1 MAAPASPVR
10 AIGAAARAAP
20 GACKRRALRPV
31 KRSCRSR
38 PGRRAQA
45 ARSSRIPWQASTT
58 RSCPRRRTA
67 SRPSLTDTT
76 LRPTF
81 GARCASGAGWRSS
94 TRSSPRRDNWAVGNV
109 PPDFRLSGFHLEDGR
124 FAPTPVEIRDQQTG
138 QRARLTV
145 IGVLTETV
153 PPQMWGISTSQRTLE
168 GLLGARAAPTVYW
181 LDLAQGTDA
190 TMTAKALESSLLAYG
205 LEAESLQETLDDTMA
220 VQKTFNYLVEGF
232 MGLGLVIG
240 VAALGVITARAV
252 VERRQQIGVLR
263 SIGFRK
269 RMIQAAFLAESS
281 FVALTAIVVGTLLGL
296 AISYSVIADV
306 AAQPA
311 WSNLSVHVPWLNLGA
326 IFVVVYGV
334 ALLTT
339 LAPAVRAS
347 RVSGRGAAV
356 PVSANV
362 RVAEGHSQP
371 TTSGLDALPPADVA
385 RKARTVGVAKAAMPA
400 VDLFVLAVLAGAFI
414 GLGAVFATTVA
425 TGAGD
430 MPYGVGRSLIGVAF
444 SLGLILVV
452 VAGAELFTGNN
463 LIVMAGMTTGRH
475 AVTPSQLG
483 GRLRGQLRRG
493 VCDGGALV
501 WLAKQYTFGGG
512 EAGVTALSIATT
524 KTSLGFDR
532 RSRSARSAT
541 PSSARRSGSPT
552 ARTPPRTRSSPSCRR

>member
-1 MAAPASPVR
+1 M
-10 AIGAAARAAP
+10 
-20 GACKRRALRPV
+20 
-31 KRSCRSR
+31 
-38 PGRRAQA
+38 
-45 ARSSRIPWQASTT
+45 
-58 RSCPRRRTA
+58 
-67 SRPSLTDTT
+67 
-76 LRPTF
+76 
-81 GARCASGAGWRSS
+81 
-94 TRSSPRRDNWAVGNV
+94 
-109 PPDFRLSGFHLEDGR
+109 
-124 FAPTPVEIRDQQTG
+124 
-138 QRARLTV
+138 

-311 WSNLSVHVPWLNLGA
+311 WSNLSVHVPWLSLGA

-371 TTSGLDALPPADVA
+371 ATSGLDALPPADVA
-385 RKARTVGVAKAAMPA
+385 RKARAVGVAKAAMPA

-425 TGAGD
+425 TGAEHAVRRRASADRSRVLARSDPRGRGGRGAVHRKQPHRD
-430 MPYGVGRSLIGVAF
+430 GVGEAGVA
-444 SLGLILVV
+444 
-452 VAGAELFTGNN
+452 
-463 LIVMAGMTTGRH
+463 H
-475 AVTPSQLG
+475 AAPPSQLG
-483 GRLRGQLRRG
+483 DCLRGQLRR
-493 VCDGGALV
+493 
-501 WLAKQYTFGGG
+501 
-512 EAGVTALSIATT
+512 
-524 KTSLGFDR
+524 
-532 RSRSARSAT
+532 RSRRRCSSGSQAVRSEA
-541 PSSARRSGSPT
+541 ARR
-552 ARTPPRTRSSPSCRR
+552 A